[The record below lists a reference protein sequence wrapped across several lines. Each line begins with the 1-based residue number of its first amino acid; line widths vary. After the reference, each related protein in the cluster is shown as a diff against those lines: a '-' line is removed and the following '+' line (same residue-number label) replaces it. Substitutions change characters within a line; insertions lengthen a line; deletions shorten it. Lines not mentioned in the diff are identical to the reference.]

1 MKKVII
7 LMCIFIPLLGFA
19 SHKPTELEKSIVS
32 IIMLVMVLF
41 FGALFKTFLVLRDRE
56 REKSSGN
63 KCQYGG
69 PIEGG
74 GYDV

>member
-1 MKKVII
+1 MKNLFMVLCI
-7 LMCIFIPLLGFA
+7 LIPFLGFA

-56 REKSSGN
+56 REKSSDNGP
-63 KCQYGG
+63 KYGG
-69 PIEGG
+69 PVDRG

>member
-1 MKKVII
+1 
-7 LMCIFIPLLGFA
+7 MCIFIPLLGFA

>member
-56 REKSSGN
+56 REKSSEHGS
-63 KCQYGG
+63 QYGG
-69 PIEGG
+69 PVDGG
-74 GYDV
+74 GYNV

>member
-56 REKSSGN
+56 REKSSDNGP
-63 KCQYGG
+63 KYGG
-69 PIEGG
+69 PVDRG